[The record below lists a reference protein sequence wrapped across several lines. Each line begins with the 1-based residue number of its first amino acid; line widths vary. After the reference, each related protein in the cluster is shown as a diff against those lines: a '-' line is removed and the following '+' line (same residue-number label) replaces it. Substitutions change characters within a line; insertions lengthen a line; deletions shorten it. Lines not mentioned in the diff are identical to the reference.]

1 MAAIYQD
8 GKIDGRD
15 VREWHRACQAAVQ
28 ANRESRILVAQ
39 LEERVRELE
48 KTLETALEAHKRQ
61 FEDSDYC
68 YMCDCHE
75 HTDNCPAFGDS

>member
-15 VREWHRACQAAVQ
+15 VREWHRACQTAVQ

-39 LEERVRELE
+39 LEERVQELE
-48 KTLETALEAHKRQ
+48 KIKNIKCPYCARQ
-61 FEDSDYC
+61 YFLTPDGQAIADPYGSD
-68 YMCDCHE
+68 
-75 HTDNCPAFGDS
+75 